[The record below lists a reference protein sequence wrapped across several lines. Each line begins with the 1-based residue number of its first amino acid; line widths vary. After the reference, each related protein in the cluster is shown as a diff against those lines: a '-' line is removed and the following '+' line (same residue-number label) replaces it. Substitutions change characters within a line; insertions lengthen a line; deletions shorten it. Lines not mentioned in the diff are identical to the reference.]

1 LNRFLRNRKGD
12 ELTGFHQFR
21 ALPKEMKLRIVLK
34 YGLFQMIGVTILLLV
49 LTILRQWV
57 NLSPMFVWGSVGL
70 WIIKD
75 IILLAFV
82 WRAYE
87 WEGSK
92 GIHPLIGTQGVVIE
106 RLAPSGYIRVH
117 GELWHAETM
126 KEAVDIQENV
136 RVQGNRGLTLLV
148 QPCDEK
154 HFQ

>member
-1 LNRFLRNRKGD
+1 
-12 ELTGFHQFR
+12 
-21 ALPKEMKLRIVLK
+21 MKLRIVLK

-49 LTILRQWV
+49 LTVLRQWV
-57 NLSPMFVWGSVGL
+57 NLLPMFVWGSVGL

-75 IILLAFV
+75 IILFAFV

-87 WEGSK
+87 WKGSK
-92 GIHPLIGTQGVVIE
+92 DVHSLIGAQGVVIE
-106 RLAPSGYIRVH
+106 QLAPSGYIRVR

-154 HFQ
+154 HIQ